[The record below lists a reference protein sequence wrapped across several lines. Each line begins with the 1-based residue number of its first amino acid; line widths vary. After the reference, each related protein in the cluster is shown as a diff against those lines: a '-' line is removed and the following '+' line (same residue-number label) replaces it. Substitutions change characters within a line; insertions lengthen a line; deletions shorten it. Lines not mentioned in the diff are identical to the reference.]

1 MAEKFRVKNG
11 ITVGNT
17 DVINSSGQW
26 VGPNSG
32 LVGPTGPAGSSGATG
47 PTGPAGSAGATGPT
61 GPQGTAGTT
70 GPTGPQGVVGPT
82 GPAGGTGATGPTGP
96 QGVIGPTGPQG
107 GTGATGPTGPQ
118 GTAGATGPTGPQGV
132 VGPTGP
138 QGGTGATGPTG
149 PASTVPGPT
158 GPTGPTGATGPTGP
172 TGASGSAFTF
182 NAVTGNTAASGDNQY
197 YAVDTDAGAFTVT
210 LPASP
215 TSGTTLRIGDK
226 EGNAAANNITIA
238 RNGNTIDEVAD
249 DLVIDVDFAHVDL
262 RYDGTSDWEI
272 VTLSSAGS
280 GIPNGKAIAMAILF
294 G

>member
-1 MAEKFRVKNG
+1 V
-11 ITVGNT
+11 
-17 DVINSSGQW
+17 
-26 VGPNSG
+26 
-32 LVGPTGPAGSSGATG
+32 GAT
-47 PTGPAGSAGATGPT
+47 
-61 GPQGTAGTT
+61 
-70 GPTGPQGVVGPT
+70 
-82 GPAGGTGATGPTGP
+82 
-96 QGVIGPTGPQG
+96 GPTGPQG

-118 GTAGATGPTGPQGV
+118 GI

-149 PASTVPGPT
+149 PVSTVP

-215 TSGTTLRIGDK
+215 TGGTTLRIGDK

-249 DLVIDVDFAHVDL
+249 NLVIDVDFAHVDL